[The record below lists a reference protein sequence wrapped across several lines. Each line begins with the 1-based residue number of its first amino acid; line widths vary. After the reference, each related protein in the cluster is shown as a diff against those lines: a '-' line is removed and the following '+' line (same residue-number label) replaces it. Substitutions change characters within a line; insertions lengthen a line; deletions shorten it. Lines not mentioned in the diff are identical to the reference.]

1 MGTGWAHSSTA
12 MVLTCSPAVERGL
25 QSRISAQLDTV
36 KALQP
41 HTNHFI
47 LIFLLEKRSKRKQKH
62 GGCRELVGERFLF
75 SSNGTSPEEREKLHA
90 RSKLLQKGKSRNQ
103 VAVPEKSQSSVSH
116 ISVLRLDLGLEISTK
131 LSRTLLQLQ
140 VECNTRWQNFPCQLS
155 RVHLFSIIYFN
166 HFIHIVLA

>member
-1 MGTGWAHSSTA
+1 MGTGWAHTSTA
-12 MVLTCSPAVERGL
+12 MVLACSLAVERGL
-25 QSRISAQLDTV
+25 QSRISA
-36 KALQP
+36 P
-41 HTNHFI
+41 CCSHTNHFI

-75 SSNGTSPEEREKLHA
+75 SSNGTSPEEREKLHV

-103 VAVPEKSQSSVSH
+103 VGVPEKSQSSVSH

>member
-12 MVLTCSPAVERGL
+12 MVLACSPAVERGL

-75 SSNGTSPEEREKLHA
+75 SSNGTSPEEREKLHV
-90 RSKLLQKGKSRNQ
+90 RSKLLQKGKNQ